1 MTLPEAI
8 HARIEAGAEG
18 KVWSPFD
25 FTDIGSRD
33 AVDKALQRL
42 TKDGRVRRVARGLY
56 DRPRINKLIG
66 KVTVPDYRSV
76 IEAVVRR
83 NKARCIV
90 DGAAAANLT
99 GLSNGVPAKVRVL
112 TDARLKTVELGNQ
125 RIVFRH
131 AAPSRLYWAGRPGM
145 YIVQALHW
153 LRDNLDS
160 EAERSRITRVI
171 RWHMTNE
178 EYGDELIK
186 DLRDG
191 LPAMPVWMQDFL
203 RETIASAGKEQAA

>member
-1 MTLPEAI
+1 M
-8 HARIEAGAEG
+8 
-18 KVWSPFD
+18 VWTPFD
-25 FTDIGSRD
+25 FTDLGSRD

-42 TKDGRVRRVARGLY
+42 TKVGRVRRVARGLY
-56 DRPRINKLIG
+56 DRPRMNKMIG
-66 KVTVPDYRSV
+66 KEMVPDYRSV
-76 IEAVVRR
+76 IDAVARR
-83 NKARCIV
+83 SQARILI

-125 RIVFRH
+125 RIVFRQ
-131 AAPSRLYWAGRPGM
+131 AAPSRLYWSGRPGM

-153 LRDNLDS
+153 LHDNLDS

-171 RWHMTNE
+171 RSHLADE
-178 EYGDELIK
+178 KYGTRLTE

-191 LPAMPVWMQDFL
+191 LPTMPGWMQDFL
-203 RETIASAGKEQAA
+203 REPIATAGKASAA